1 MSKESLPDLTF
12 CPFDPSSPYSQNDTF
27 KKNCGFSYI
36 DLWAS
41 ETCPDPEMNYH
52 GIFDMSNLLMLLINS
67 IRYWTG
73 TCHPTY
79 SMFQNQKH
87 SSVSPSCQAT
97 KYSACLPCHSPE
109 VLHFFI
115 AGKYQK
121 YQHQQTDDINQR
133 CPLFEN
139 SHQRNVFHRSQMTNS
154 LRCPTKW
161 WMLNW
166 KWLIS
171 LQTLMLGLKRLQK
184 PLIPY

>member
-1 MSKESLPDLTF
+1 MILLRKTVAFLTLTYGLQKLVQTLKWITMEFLTCQTYWCYWSIQSGIGLEHVIQQYVSKPEAFKCIPKL
-12 CPFDPSSPYSQNDTF
+12 SSH
-27 KKNCGFSYI
+27 K
-36 DLWAS
+36 
-41 ETCPDPEMNYH
+41 
-52 GIFDMSNLLMLLINS
+52 IFIM
-67 IRYWTG
+67 
-73 TCHPTY
+73 
-79 SMFQNQKH
+79 
-87 SSVSPSCQAT
+87 
-97 KYSACLPCHSPE
+97 PCHWPE